1 MFLVELS
8 QNTIAAKITD
18 LEDNKNEKLDA
29 FNEAKLELEQ
39 DSA

>member
-18 LEDNKNEKLDA
+18 LDDSKNDQLSA
-29 FNEAKLELEQ
+29 FNVTKL
-39 DSA
+39 